1 MRDIRHEETPCSGYR
16 DVALLALLALIVMQ
30 PGAPALAQELSLQA
44 GHDHRPARRRHRH
57 GHAGAPLREQLSHA
71 LGKPVVIENK
81 PGAGLMLGTA
91 AIAAAPPDGHTLG
104 ISTAT
109 PMAVN
114 QVLYKKMTYD
124 PDKDLT
130 PVYFYVKSPFVLV
143 VNPALPINS
152 VPELIKYAKESAT
165 PMSYSTPG
173 AGTSQ
178 HLSME
183 FMAQRFGLKVTHVPY
198 RSSPQSITDIAAGHV
213 NLGFAEAGASLPLIR
228 EGKLRALAVSSSV
241 RLPTLPDVPPFG
253 EAAGAPDFEAVSWH
267 ILFAPAA
274 TPHEIVDRLH
284 AEMRRIMSAPDMKKR
299 AVGHRPS
306 PAQFASDR
314 RAFAP
319 TSNPNRR
326 SGAPWSRSSASTAR
340 NSARRR
346 L

>member
-1 MRDIRHEETPCSGYR
+1 MFR
-16 DVALLALLALIVMQ
+16 LLGCCTLA
-30 PGAPALAQELSLQA
+30 ALAAA
-44 GHDHRPARRRHRH
+44 GFIIASRTPTHAQSYPARPVTIIVPLA
-57 GHAGAPLREQLSHA
+57 AGTGMDTLARLYSEQLAQA

-124 PDKDLT
+124 QDKDFA

-143 VNPALPINS
+143 VNPALPIES
-152 VPELIKYAKESAT
+152 VPELIKHAKDSAT

-183 FMAQRFGLKVTHVPY
+183 FMAQRFGLKMTHVPY
-198 RSSPQSITDIAAGHV
+198 RSSPQSIADIAAGHV
-213 NLGFAEAGASLPLIR
+213 DLGFAEAGASLPLIR
-228 EGKLRALAVSSSV
+228 EGKLRALAASSSV
-241 RLPTLPDVPPFG
+241 RLPTLLEVPPFG

-267 ILFAPAA
+267 ILLAPAA
-274 TPHEIVDRLH
+274 TPKEIVERLH
-284 AEMRRIMSAPDMKKR
+284 QEMRRIMSAPEMKKR
-299 AVGHRPS
+299 ALDIGLLPLDSPS
-306 PAQFASDR
+306 TDGI
-314 RAFAP
+314 RAYIKSEQEKWGSLVRKLALDG
-319 TSNPNRR
+319 SQ
-326 SGAPWSRSSASTAR
+326 
-340 NSARRR
+340 
-346 L
+346 